1 MNTVRSQYKG
11 RLLVYAGFLLLLA
24 ISFLLMPAASARPE
38 PIFALTL
45 TVGAVFWIGLIGTVV
60 MTVRLRSFG
69 KKHGA
74 RTSSDQLARKNGMI
88 RFFQNREAIV
98 ANVVTLLSLLG
109 GIPIWI
115 LASHSYWGFVF
126 LSLLVFSFGACWVL
140 NGHDYNY
147 MIYHVKGDE
156 K

>member
-1 MNTVRSQYKG
+1 M
-11 RLLVYAGFLLLLA
+11 YAAFLLLLA

-38 PIFALTL
+38 QSLALTL
-45 TVGAVFWIGLIGTVV
+45 IVGATFWIGLIGTVV
-60 MTVRLRSFG
+60 TAVRLRSFG
-69 KKHGA
+69 KKQTA
-74 RTSSDQLARKNGMI
+74 KTSSAQLTRKKGII

-98 ANVVTLLSLLG
+98 ADIVTLLSLLG
-109 GIPIWI
+109 GIPVWI

-126 LSLLVFSFGACWVL
+126 LSLLVLAFGARCVL